1 VNSKL
6 IVFSLMVGLLRWN
19 TLALSDDTNFKG
31 VTILSSKA
39 KIQEGNCYSY
49 EATAV
54 IEAPPRLV
62 YDALA
67 NPQNVLAPQRTIES
81 PDHRS
86 QILEYDHI
94 GGMDPPPGHHVVYR
108 VQYLFDSE
116 HLTVST
122 RVLNN
127 ETRPFN
133 AQFALSPLKNGSAT
147 LVYHRSWDCERQRL
161 GDNPRNEEDL
171 ARGLSVGLQFQLQNI
186 ERGIRYTGGPA
197 VPQFR
202 GGQRVYPTAIA
213 TPAPSQQ

>member
-19 TLALSDDTNFKG
+19 TLALSDDPNFKG

-54 IEAPPRLV
+54 MEAPPRLV

-81 PDHRS
+81 PDRRS
-86 QILEYDHI
+86 KILEYDHI
-94 GGMDPPPGHHVVYR
+94 GGMDPPAGHHVVYR

-127 ETRPFN
+127 ETQPAN
-133 AQFALSPLKNGSAT
+133 AQYALSPLRNGSAT
-147 LVYHRSWDCERQRL
+147 LVYHRRWDCERQCH
-161 GDNPRNEEDL
+161 NEEDL
-171 ARGLSVGLQFQLQNI
+171 KRGLDEGLTFEMGNI
-186 ERGIRYTGGPA
+186 EKRFQYELATPA
-197 VPQFR
+197 PQFR
-202 GGQRVYPTAIA
+202 DGRRVYPT
-213 TPAPSQQ
+213 PAPTPDRSR

>member
-1 VNSKL
+1 MNSKL

-19 TLALSDDTNFKG
+19 TLALSDDPNFKG

-39 KIQEGNCYSY
+39 KIQKGNCYSY

-54 IEAPPRLV
+54 MEAPPRLV

-86 QILEYDHI
+86 KILEYDHI

-108 VQYLFDSE
+108 VQQLFDSE
-116 HLTVST
+116 HLTLST

-127 ETRPFN
+127 ETQPAN
-133 AQFALSPLKNGSAT
+133 AQYALSPLRNGSAT
-147 LVYHRSWDCERQRL
+147 LVYHRRWDCERQRH
-161 GDNPRNEEDL
+161 NEEDL
-171 ARGLSVGLQFQLQNI
+171 KRGLDESLTFELENIEKQFQYELA
-186 ERGIRYTGGPA
+186 TPA
-197 VPQFR
+197 PQFR
-202 GGQRVYPTAIA
+202 DGRRVYPT
-213 TPAPSQQ
+213 PAPTPDRSR